1 MEKLTRG
8 SKEWYL
14 EVTTLSELLRR
25 WSASPDDEVIQIA
38 ILESMEKLGLNAKAE
53 S

>member
-1 MEKLTRG
+1 MERLTRG

-25 WSASPDDEVIQIA
+25 WSAAPDDEVIQIA
-38 ILESMEKLGLNAKAE
+38 ILESMEKLGLVVKSEA
-53 S
+53 

>member
-8 SKEWYL
+8 SKEWYV

-25 WSASPDDEVIQIA
+25 WSVSPDDEVIQIF
-38 ILESMEKLGLNAKAE
+38 ILESMEKLGLIDKVE

>member
-14 EVTTLSELLRR
+14 EVTTLSEPLRR
-25 WSASPDDEVIQIA
+25 WTASPDDEVIQIA
-38 ILESMEKLGLNAKAE
+38 ILESMEKLGLNVKAE